1 MPPRLRGC
9 YFSPMSTLTEI
20 AAAIAQLPPAQW
32 AEVRRW
38 MDAHEPK
45 SVTTGNALAAAAKA
59 PDFLARQ
66 RAIFGGRVLPDSQAV
81 LDELRAERF

>member
-20 AAAIAQLPPAQW
+20 EAAIAQLPPAQW

-38 MDAHEPK
+38 MDAHAPK
-45 SVTTGNALAAAAKA
+45 SATTGNALPAAAKA

>member
-1 MPPRLRGC
+1 MLPRLRGC
-9 YFSPMSTLTEI
+9 YFLPMSTLTEI
-20 AAAIAQLPPAQW
+20 EATLAQLPPAQW

-45 SVTTGNALAAAAKA
+45 SATTGNALPAAAKA

-66 RAIFGGRVLPDSQAV
+66 RAIFGERVLPDSQAV

>member
-1 MPPRLRGC
+1 MLPRLRGC

-20 AAAIAQLPPAQW
+20 EAAIARLPPAQW